1 MSYETSQFS
10 NIATRVINSLALIVN
25 ILGIYMLK
33 ASRLGN
39 SVQAQIIMNV
49 SCCDIL
55 ISAATFIVMTLHSYG
70 HTLGTSK
77 VAQVVWAHRMGVYH
91 TWFIM
96 FYWIATDRFLGC
108 NLPLRYRAIVTIQK
122 CKSVVGIS
130 WMIAAILWLV
140 FSVLDTMKMRA
151 SYHRYYL
158 WVIGDAIYL
167 FFFIVT
173 YVSVLYR
180 KKQSTQKFHEASP
193 RAGNQQFFAST
204 TAILLAF
211 LLLETIPTLGSAI
224 MERLEPQ
231 EFLQHIF
238 ELCWNT
244 NLLVDPLIYI
254 FLMQRVRVTTLHK
267 FHSLCRI
274 FRRNRAAV
282 VPRNNPISAYSIS
295 PKAGHCIKAEEQKSK
310 NDKTSNLEM
319 S

>member
-1 MSYETSQFS
+1 MSYETSQFCT
-10 NIATRVINSLALIVN
+10 IATRVINSLALTVN
-25 ILGIYMLK
+25 ILGIYLLK

-39 SVQAQIIMNV
+39 SVQTQIIRNV

-91 TWFIM
+91 TWFFM
-96 FYWIATDRFLGC
+96 FYLLATDRFLGC
-108 NLPLRYRAIVTIQK
+108 NLPFRYRAIVTLQK
-122 CKSVVGIS
+122 CRGVVGIS
-130 WMIAAILWLV
+130 WMIAVILWLV
-140 FSVLDTMKMRA
+140 FSILNTMKIRA

-158 WVIGDAIYL
+158 WVIGDAIFL

-173 YVSVLYR
+173 YASVLYR
-180 KKQSTQKFHEASP
+180 KKQSTQKFHKASP

-204 TAILLAF
+204 TAILVAF
-211 LLLETIPTLGSAI
+211 MLLETIPTIGSAI
-224 MERLEPQ
+224 METLQPQ
-231 EFLQHIF
+231 ELLQHIF

-254 FLMQRVRVTTLHK
+254 FLMPRVRVTALNK
-267 FHSLCRI
+267 FRSLCSI

-282 VPRNNPISAYSIS
+282 APRNDHLSAYSIS
-295 PKAGHCIKAEEQKSK
+295 PKAVHCIKAEEQKSK
-310 NDKTSNLEM
+310 NEKSSNLYT
-319 S
+319 